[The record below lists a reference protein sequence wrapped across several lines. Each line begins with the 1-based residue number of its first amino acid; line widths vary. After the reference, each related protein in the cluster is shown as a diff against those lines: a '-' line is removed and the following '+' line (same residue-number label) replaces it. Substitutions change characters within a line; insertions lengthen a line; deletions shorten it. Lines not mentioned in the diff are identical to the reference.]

1 MQTAGMLTGTRAII
15 LLVLLVPLVDFAR
28 ALPLQTLPSIP
39 GYIPVYIRYGDQ
51 PLVDINPA
59 LAEAFHEKEAQS
71 KSIRLTKSF
80 PSDIDPTLQ
89 EVSEEINEN
98 KDVSYSAVHVR
109 QVELGRSE
117 ISEKYGAAVVKPREN
132 LARRKPIPFVAVLK
146 TSTNITEQNK
156 GDLELRIKEAEKV
169 LLTEPQ
175 QESAISALSPLKITS
190 AETDV
195 NPAVAYLPTVT
206 AKETLDEAISTKLD
220 ESADEEPPLKIQRP
234 EGILSN
240 VYKISEIDE
249 TEKSND
255 GKPLNNNEYTDKTID
270 TKNSIEKEVE
280 ISRKKLENGARKS
293 LEQEEDESV
302 IKLQRPLTILSNV
315 QKISPIKSEA
325 SERKEKD
332 DVPSS

>member
-146 TSTNITEQNK
+146 T
-156 GDLELRIKEAEKV
+156 V
-169 LLTEPQ
+169 
-175 QESAISALSPLKITS
+175 
-190 AETDV
+190 
-195 NPAVAYLPTVT
+195 
-206 AKETLDEAISTKLD
+206 
-220 ESADEEPPLKIQRP
+220 
-234 EGILSN
+234 
-240 VYKISEIDE
+240 
-249 TEKSND
+249 
-255 GKPLNNNEYTDKTID
+255 
-270 TKNSIEKEVE
+270 
-280 ISRKKLENGARKS
+280 RKMKRVCIYE
-293 LEQEEDESV
+293 
-302 IKLQRPLTILSNV
+302 
-315 QKISPIKSEA
+315 
-325 SERKEKD
+325 
-332 DVPSS
+332 